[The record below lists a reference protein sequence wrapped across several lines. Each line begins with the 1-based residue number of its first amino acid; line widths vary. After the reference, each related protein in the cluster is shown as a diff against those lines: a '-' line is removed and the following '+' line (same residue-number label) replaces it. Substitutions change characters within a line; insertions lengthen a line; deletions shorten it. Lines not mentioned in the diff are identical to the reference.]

1 MMYKTYSM
9 NSRRVEPYQW
19 FRQ

>member
-1 MMYKTYSM
+1 MYKTYSM